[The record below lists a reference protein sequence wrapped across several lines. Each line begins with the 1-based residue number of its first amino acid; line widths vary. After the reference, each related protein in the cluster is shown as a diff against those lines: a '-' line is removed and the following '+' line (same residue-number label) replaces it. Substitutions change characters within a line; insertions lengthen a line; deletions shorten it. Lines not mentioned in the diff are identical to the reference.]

1 MKKLCAFIICAI
13 ISVCIGAH
21 VVNTKNE
28 VEEIKST
35 TNQTTEIDSTK
46 IETEKTETE
55 KAEGE
60 KTSDNQTNDTTK
72 PVSDTTS
79 KPLTTVKST
88 TKVESTSCF
97 YLSDY
102 ERSVVECVVMGEAG
116 GETYEGQI
124 LVAQCLLNACL
135 KDNLQP
141 SKARTQY
148 GYNGWNNNPSKSV
161 KRAVSDVFDKG
172 HKATDEPILY
182 FYSTKYTTSSWHE
195 SQRFVCEVG
204 DHRFFAEW

>member
-21 VVNTKNE
+21 MVNTKNE
-28 VEEIKST
+28 VEEVEST
-35 TNQTTEIDSTK
+35 TNQTTEIESTK

-88 TKVESTSCF
+88 TKVESTSYF

-102 ERSVVECVVMGEAG
+102 ERSVVERVVMGEAG
-116 GETYEGQI
+116 GETYEGQM

-135 KDNLQP
+135 KDDLQP
-141 SKARTQY
+141 SEARAQY
-148 GYNGWNNNPSKSV
+148 KYAGWNNNPSKSV
-161 KRAVSDVFDKG
+161 KRAVSEVFDKG
-172 HKATDEPILY
+172 YKVTDEFILY
-182 FYSTKYTTSSWHE
+182 FYSTKYAEGKWHE
-195 SQRFVCEVG
+195 TQKFVCEVG
-204 DHRFFAEW
+204 NHRFFAEW